1 MIRFDP
7 TTGTGE
13 QGDDAKPADERG
25 EPSDAPASG
34 GPARETGAAPAPS
47 DPAAL
52 DGLRI
57 VDFSRVLAGPFAT
70 MLLADLGATV
80 VKVERPGSGDDTR
93 AWGPPFDDRGE
104 ATYFQSVNRNKRSVA
119 LDLGTAAGAAAAR
132 ELAAGADVVVENFR
146 TGVMARLGLAYEDV
160 RAVNPAVV
168 YCSVTGFGSGG
179 GASLPGYDLLVQALG
194 GLMSVTGERDGAPQK
209 VGVAL
214 VDVIAGLFA
223 STGILAALR
232 HRERTG
238 EGQRVEV
245 DLLSALLAALV
256 NQASA
261 YTIAGVVP
269 GRMGNAHPS
278 IAPYEIFATGAGD
291 LALAVGTDRQ
301 FAALCELAAL
311 PEMAA
316 DPRFATNTARVAHR
330 DELRA
335 TLERALAARPAAEW
349 AEALAAAGVPAGPVN
364 DVAGAFALAERLG
377 LEPTVELPRADGGT
391 TRLTRNPIR
400 LSRTPAT
407 YRTAPPLLPDAPAS

>member
-1 MIRFDP
+1 M
-7 TTGTGE
+7 T
-13 QGDDAKPADERG
+13 
-25 EPSDAPASG
+25 
-34 GPARETGAAPAPS
+34 
-47 DPAAL
+47 AAL

-80 VKVERPGSGDDTR
+80 VKVERPGTGDDTR

-104 ATYFQSVNRNKRSVA
+104 ATYFQSVNRNKDSVA
-119 LDLGTAAGAAAAR
+119 LDLGTPEGAAAAR
-132 ELAAGADVVVENFR
+132 ELVAGADVVVENFR
-146 TGVMARLGLAYEDV
+146 TGVMERLGLGYEDV
-160 RAVNPAVV
+160 RALNPAVV

-179 GASLPGYDLLVQALG
+179 GSSLPGYDLLVQALG
-194 GLMSVTGERDGAPQK
+194 GLMSITGEPGRQPQK

-232 HRERTG
+232 HRDRTG

-256 NQASA
+256 NQASSF
-261 YTIAGVVP
+261 TIAGVVP

-278 IAPYEIFATGAGD
+278 IAPYEIFATGDGD

-301 FAALCELAAL
+301 FAALCELAGL
-311 PEMAA
+311 DGLDA
-316 DPRFATNTARVAHR
+316 DPRFATNTARVTHR
-330 DELRA
+330 NELRA
-335 TLERALAARPAAEW
+335 TLERALAARSAADW
-349 AEALAAAGVPAGPVN
+349 ADALTAAGVPAGPVN

-377 LEPTVELPRADGGT
+377 LDPIVELPREDGGT

-400 LSRTPAT
+400 LSQTPAA
-407 YRTAPPLLPDAPAS
+407 YRTAPPRLPH